1 MINIVKIKLGVPM
14 KNIFYLFL
22 VFLTATIFWGCS
34 PKSWEFAQNEYS
46 RGNIYEAVKW
56 SASTLREKPNY
67 KDAVVFLSNVL
78 PTTYNDLYQK
88 AKSSEARNNWD
99 DAVGW
104 YRQLKAISDIAQSI
118 PPQTDEDTKAVVKF
132 ETKDV
137 SSELD
142 NAINK
147 AAEFHYNAAVNFENS
162 SKSKDAAKEYT
173 KALEYIPNYKD
184 ASERYEK
191 MRTAAIKRVAI
202 MTFENKSGKE
212 HFGAI
217 GENISDQSISA
228 AMSDSKNMEF
238 LEFVTRDR
246 LNELMGEKQ
255 LGEVGQLDEKT
266 ASNAGKVLGIHS
278 FVFGKVNTVSINTP
292 PETKTDV
299 QQKATLYDSKSKK
312 NYDVSAMV
320 TVTTRKASA
329 TVKCTYQII
338 DVSKGTIVKSGTVD
352 GTEDVVVKFGRFR
365 GQEAALNNEYR
376 NLCSKEE
383 EYPPSEDVLVTK
395 AIEKL
400 SKKLATEVAGYF
412 R

>member
-1 MINIVKIKLGVPM
+1 M
-14 KNIFYLFL
+14 KNVFYLFIAFL
-22 VFLTATIFWGCS
+22 VVAIFYGCS
-34 PKSWEFAQNEYS
+34 PKTWEFAQREYAN
-46 RGNIYEAVKW
+46 GNIYEAVKW
-56 SASTLREKPNY
+56 SASTLKEKPNY
-67 KDAVVFLSNVL
+67 KDAIVFLSSVL
-78 PTTYNDLYQK
+78 PTTYNDLYPK
-88 AKSSEARNNWD
+88 AKSSESRSDWD
-99 DAVGW
+99 NAVGI
-104 YRQLKAISDIAQSI
+104 YRQITRISDVVKTI
-118 PPQTDEDTKAVVKF
+118 PPQTDEDTKAIVKF

-137 SSELD
+137 SSELE

-147 AAEFHYNAAVNFENS
+147 AAEKHYNAGINLENS
-162 SKSKDAAKEYT
+162 SRSKDAAKEYT

-184 ASERYEK
+184 ASERYER

-212 HFGAI
+212 QFGAI
-217 GENISDQSISA
+217 GENISDQSISS

-246 LNELMGEKQ
+246 LNELMAEKQ
-255 LGEVGQLDEKT
+255 LGQVGQLDEKT

-278 FVFGKVNTVSINTP
+278 FIFGKVNNVSINTP
-292 PETKTDV
+292 PETKASFN
-299 QQKATLYDSKSKK
+299 QNKTLYDYKTKQ
-312 NYDVSAMV
+312 NYNVSAIAYI
-320 TVTTRKASA
+320 TTRKASA

-352 GTEDVVVKFGRFR
+352 GTEEVVIKFGKFT
-365 GQEAALNNEYR
+365 GQQAALDNENL
-376 NLCSKEE
+376 NLCSKDE

-400 SKKLATEVAGYF
+400 SQKLATEVASYF

>member
-1 MINIVKIKLGVPM
+1 M
-14 KNIFYLFL
+14 KNVFYLFVVL
-22 VFLTATIFWGCS
+22 LSVAIFYGCT
-34 PKSWEFAQNEYS
+34 PKAWEFAQREYS
-46 RGNIYEAVKW
+46 NGNIYEAVKW

-67 KDAVVFLSNVL
+67 KDAIVFLSGVL

-88 AKSSEARNNWD
+88 AKSSESRKDWD
-99 DAVGW
+99 NAVSL
-104 YRQLKAISDIAQSI
+104 YRQLKSISEIAQTI

-147 AAEFHYNAAVNFENS
+147 AAELHYNAGVNMENS
-162 SKSKDAAKEYT
+162 SRSKDAAKEYT

-212 HFGAI
+212 QFGAI
-217 GENISDQSISA
+217 GENISDQSISS

-246 LNELMGEKQ
+246 LNELMAEKQ
-255 LGEVGQLDEKT
+255 LGQVGQLDEKT

-278 FVFGKVNTVSINTP
+278 FIFGKVNTVSINTP

-299 QQKATLYDSKSKK
+299 QQKATLYDSKSKQ
-312 NYDVSAMV
+312 NYEVNAMV

-352 GTEDVVVKFGRFR
+352 GTEEVVLKFGRFR
-365 GQEAALNNEYR
+365 GQEAALNREYR
-376 NLCSKEE
+376 DICSREE

-400 SKKLATEVAGYF
+400 SEKLATDVAGYF

>member
-1 MINIVKIKLGVPM
+1 M
-14 KNIFYLFL
+14 KNVLYFFVVLFSVA
-22 VFLTATIFWGCS
+22 VFFGCS
-34 PKSWEFAQNEYS
+34 PKAWEFAQQEYS

-67 KDAVVFLSNVL
+67 TDAIVFLSDVL
-78 PTTYNDLYQK
+78 PTTYNNLSQK
-88 AKSSEARNNWD
+88 AKTAESKNDWD
-99 DAVGW
+99 TAVDV
-104 YRQLKAISDIAQSI
+104 YRQIAQISDIAKSI
-118 PPQTDEDTKAVVKF
+118 LPQTNEDTKAIVKF

-137 SSELD
+137 SSELE

-147 AAEFHYNAAVNFENS
+147 AAELHYNSAINLENS
-162 SKSKDAAKEYT
+162 SRTKDAAKEYT
-173 KALEYIPNYKD
+173 KALSYIPNYKD
-184 ASERYEK
+184 AAERYEK

-212 HFGAI
+212 QFGAV

-246 LNELMGEKQ
+246 LNELMAEKQ
-255 LGEVGQLDEKT
+255 LGQVGQLDEKT

-278 FVFGKVNTVSINTP
+278 FIFGKVNNIAINTP
-292 PETKTDV
+292 PETKSDV
-299 QQKATLYDSKSKK
+299 AQQKTLR
-312 NYDVSAMV
+312 NYETKQDYNVSAMV

-338 DVSKGTIVKSGTVD
+338 DVTKGTIVKSGTVD

-365 GQEAALNNEYR
+365 GQEKALNDEYLR
-376 NLCSKEE
+376 LCGKED

-400 SKKLATEVAGYF
+400 SQKLATEVASYF

>member
-1 MINIVKIKLGVPM
+1 M
-14 KNIFYLFL
+14 KKIFYLFVVL
-22 VFLTATIFWGCS
+22 LTAVIFLGCS
-34 PKSWEFAQNEYS
+34 PKSWEIAQREYS
-46 RGNIYEAVKW
+46 NGNIYEAVKW

-88 AKSSEARNNWD
+88 AKSSESRNDWD
-99 DAVGW
+99 NAVTL
-104 YRQLKAISDIAQSI
+104 YRQLKSISDIAQSI
-118 PPQTDEDTKAVVKF
+118 PPQTDEDTKAIVKF

-147 AAEFHYNAAVNFENS
+147 AAELHYNAGLNLENS
-162 SKSKDAAKEYT
+162 SRSKDAAKEYT
-173 KALEYIPNYKD
+173 KALEFIPNYKD

-212 HFGAI
+212 QFGAV
-217 GENISDQSISA
+217 GENISDQTISA

-246 LNELMGEKQ
+246 LNELMAEKQ

-278 FVFGKVNTVSINTP
+278 FVFGRVNTIAINTP
-292 PETKTDV
+292 PETKSDV
-299 QQKATLYDSKSKK
+299 QQNATLYDSKTKQ
-312 NYDVSAMV
+312 NYNVSAMV

-329 TVKCTYQII
+329 TIKCTYQII

-352 GTEDVVVKFGRFR
+352 GTEEVVIQFGRFR
-365 GQEAALNNEYR
+365 GQESALNNEYR
-376 NLCSKEE
+376 NLCSKQE
-383 EYPPSEDVLVTK
+383 EYPPTEDVLVSK
-395 AIEKL
+395 AVEKL
-400 SKKLATEVAGYF
+400 SQKLATEVAGYF

>member
-1 MINIVKIKLGVPM
+1 M
-14 KNIFYLFL
+14 KNVFYLFVVL
-22 VFLTATIFWGCS
+22 LSVAIFYGCTPKAWEYAQTA
-34 PKSWEFAQNEYS
+34 YS
-46 RGNIYEAVKW
+46 SGDIYNAVKW
-56 SASTLREKPNY
+56 TASTLKEKPNY
-67 KDAVVFLSNVL
+67 KEAVAFLSNIL
-78 PTTYNDLYQK
+78 PTSYNDLSQK
-88 AKSSEARNNWD
+88 AKSYEARNDWD
-99 DAVGW
+99 NAVSV
-104 YRQLKAISDIAQSI
+104 YRYITSISDVVKTIL
-118 PPQTDEDTKAVVKF
+118 PQTDEDTKAIVKY
-132 ETKDV
+132 EAKDV

-147 AAEFHYNAAVNFENS
+147 AAELHYNAGLNLENS
-162 SKSKDAAKEYT
+162 SRSKDAAKEYT

-184 ASERYEK
+184 ASERYNN

-202 MTFENKSGKE
+202 MPFENKSGKE
-212 HFGAI
+212 QFGAI
-217 GENISDQSISA
+217 GENVSDQSISD

-246 LNELMGEKQ
+246 LNELMAEKQ
-255 LGEVGQLDEKT
+255 LGDVGQLDEKT

-278 FVFGKVNTVSINTP
+278 FIFGKVNTVSINTP

-299 QQKATLYDSKSKK
+299 QQKGQVWDKQTQK

-329 TVKCTYQII
+329 TVRCNYQIV
-338 DVSKGTIVKSGTVD
+338 DVAKGTIVKSGTVD
-352 GTEDVVVKFGRFR
+352 GIEECVVKFGRFR
-365 GQEAALNNEYR
+365 GNEGALNNEYR
-376 NLCSKEE
+376 NLCTKEE

-400 SKKLATEVAGYF
+400 SSKLSSEIAGYF